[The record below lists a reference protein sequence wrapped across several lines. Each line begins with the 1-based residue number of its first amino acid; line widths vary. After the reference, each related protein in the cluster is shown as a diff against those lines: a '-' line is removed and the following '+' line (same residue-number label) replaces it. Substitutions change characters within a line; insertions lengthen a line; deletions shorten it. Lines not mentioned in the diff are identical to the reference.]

1 MTDRPFT
8 NAELDVAIQRL
19 TEPGRL
25 RDAEAIVMDRAPEL
39 QRILAEALH
48 AAGWFGESHDANVRT
63 AAAHADEGDRVTA
76 LRTLVAEEN
85 RIGML
90 VGVAVGWEL
99 ARELELR
106 APEREPG
113 GDG

>member
-8 NAELDVAIQRL
+8 RAELDQAIERL

-25 RDAEAIVMDRAPEL
+25 EDVEAIVMDRAPEL

-48 AAGWFGESHDANVRT
+48 AAGWFGEGHETSVR
-63 AAAHADEGDRVTA
+63 AAASQPDEASRVTA
-76 LRTLVAEEN
+76 LRTLLAEEN

-90 VGVAVGWEL
+90 VGVAIGWEL

-106 APEREPG
+106 APERS
-113 GDG
+113 DG